1 CCSPSEPSSTRRPR
15 ARPLPR
21 PQLRKTRRRDDV
33 NFSPGAARR
42 SADGRHGVVARRH
55 GEGGPVADTGR
66 YRVSRGLRA
75 RKRRRPRGSRA
86 VSGPAGHRQ
95 GRERQR
101 LRLRTRA
108 ARQRQGRV
116 LPAGPC
122 ARLPLRATR
131 PAALPVQGRR
141 QPREHIAHAR
151 SGSTSRHLTTRGETV
166 KPKWLLTLVL
176 GLVGVA
182 VYGGI
187 ALATPPSGVTNPPWS
202 PVVGTFA
209 GGIDAKAQPAT
220 NAGNAAAPWQIR
232 ITAKGW
238 TDVHILENV
247 IAPGGTFGWHSHP
260 GPSLVIV
267 KSGTLSVYH

>member
-1 CCSPSEPSSTRRPR
+1 M
-15 ARPLPR
+15 
-21 PQLRKTRRRDDV
+21 
-33 NFSPGAARR
+33 
-42 SADGRHGVVARRH
+42 
-55 GEGGPVADTGR
+55 
-66 YRVSRGLRA
+66 
-75 RKRRRPRGSRA
+75 
-86 VSGPAGHRQ
+86 
-95 GRERQR
+95 
-101 LRLRTRA
+101 
-108 ARQRQGRV
+108 
-116 LPAGPC
+116 
-122 ARLPLRATR
+122 
-131 PAALPVQGRR
+131 
-141 QPREHIAHAR
+141 
-151 SGSTSRHLTTRGETV
+151 

-202 PVVGTFA
+202 PVVGTFQ

-220 NAGNAAAPWQIR
+220 NAGNGTDLWQIR

-267 KSGTLSVYH
+267 KTGTLSVYHTPDCKPKDYGPLTPNGTAFVDQGHDLHMVRNNSTTDTADVYVVSFVPAGYGRRIDAPNPNPSTCPN